1 MEKGHFMMH
10 SQLIFQM
17 QCTYD
22 ALIISKLYNIED
34 KLSSMGISAHS
45 KHEILADIFGVT
57 RNGICALGLVDAE
70 DESDFDAKLST
81 LKHCWNELLSSK
93 GK

>member
-1 MEKGHFMMH
+1 
-10 SQLIFQM
+10 M